1 MPVEAVEVVLPRPE
15 EQAEPEAAEQA
26 ALLQVQVLLVEQILE
41 AEAEVAGRMVR
52 LFLAQAA
59 QV

>member
-1 MPVEAVEVVLPRPE
+1 MPVEAVEVVLRHPE